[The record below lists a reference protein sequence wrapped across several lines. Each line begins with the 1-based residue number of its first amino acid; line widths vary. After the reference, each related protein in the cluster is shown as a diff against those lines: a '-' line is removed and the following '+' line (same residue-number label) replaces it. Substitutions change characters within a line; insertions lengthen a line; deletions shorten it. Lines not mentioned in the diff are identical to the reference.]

1 MPGEHSPQVAVASY
15 ALLVAVAIAV
25 VALALVG
32 RAPAA
37 PSADYRVQAA
47 ERLSSGNARA
57 HPDLGLVALLDDGI
71 GNAVSTGELSFT
83 VDRRQLDPAA
93 LSGMR
98 SAPEGTV
105 IGWVATD
112 ITGGSR
118 VQMPLRT
125 SASTDA
131 GETTV
136 LAEGEVQPQ
145 FVQAVGPSV
154 PVTLEIGPDNF
165 VATANLQSVARRYQE
180 STGRGLNFK
189 FAGLYL
195 FGSYSSPA
203 GTGHLAQNPSEPTK
217 LSLSVSA
224 RPCADSACGSLGPPV
239 QDVVSGALPE
249 RVTVKAPAHAL
260 YGQPTTF
267 TGRAAPGDSIQL
279 AAVRAPGGQPRCGDG
294 DPLCSPRFSPV
305 YDLTDATAR
314 AGRNGRWMLHA
325 ALRSSLDEPVYP
337 ATDGYAAIAFKGVPL
352 RRLLLRESPGGRFSI
367 FARAG
372 LRTVVALARPR
383 IAANR
388 VGSKLRILVSVPGAE
403 PLVRLRLRFRGK
415 LVARGKMSERGSFA
429 ATIGGVSGAGR
440 VRADASVFGAHSSTA
455 SVEVG

>member
-1 MPGEHSPQVAVASY
+1 MPGERSTQAAVARY
-15 ALLVAVAIAV
+15 ILLVAAAIAV
-25 VALALVG
+25 AALALVG

-93 LSGMR
+93 LSDMR
-98 SAPEGTV
+98 SAPQGTV

-125 SASTDA
+125 RASTDA
-131 GETTV
+131 GESTV

-145 FVQAVGPSV
+145 FVQLVGPSV
-154 PVTLEIGPDNF
+154 PVTLDFGPDNL
-165 VATANLQSVARRYQE
+165 VATANLQSLARRYQE
-180 STGRGLNFK
+180 STGRSLNFK

-203 GTGHLAQNPSEPTK
+203 DTGHLAQNPSEPTK
-217 LSLSVSA
+217 LSLSASA

-249 RVTVKAPAHAL
+249 PVTVKAPAHAL

-267 TGRAAPGDSIQL
+267 TGRAASGDSIQL
-279 AAVRAPGGQPRCGDG
+279 AAVRPPGRQPPCGSD
-294 DPLCSPRFSPV
+294 DPLCSPRFSAA

-314 AGRNGRWMLHA
+314 AGKDGRWTLRA
-325 ALRSSLDEPVYP
+325 ALRSSFDEPVYP

-352 RRLLLRESPGGRFSI
+352 RRLLLRESPGGRFTI
-367 FARAG
+367 FARAPR
-372 LRTVVALARPR
+372 RTIVALARPR
-383 IAANR
+383 VSADR
-388 VGSKLRILVSVPGAE
+388 VGSRLRVVVSVPGAD
-403 PLVRLRLRFRGK
+403 PPVRVGLHFRGK
-415 LVARGKMSERGSFA
+415 LVAHGNLSERGRFA
-429 ATIGGVSGAGR
+429 RTIRAVGRGGR
-440 VRADASVFGAHSSTA
+440 LRADASVFGARSSSA
-455 SVEVG
+455 VVEVG

>member
-1 MPGEHSPQVAVASY
+1 MPGEDSPQAAVARY
-15 ALLVAVAIAV
+15 ALLAAVGIAVA
-25 VALALVG
+25 ALALVG

-37 PSADYRVQAA
+37 PSAGYRVQAA

-93 LSGMR
+93 LSGLR

-125 SASTDA
+125 RASTDA
-131 GETTV
+131 GESTV

-145 FVQAVGPSV
+145 FVQVVGPSV
-154 PVTLEIGPDNF
+154 PVTLDFGPDNL

-180 STGRGLNFK
+180 STGRELNFK

-217 LSLSVSA
+217 LSLSGSA
-224 RPCADSACGSLGPPV
+224 RPCADSACSSLGPPA
-239 QDVVSGALPE
+239 QDVVAGTLPE
-249 RVTVKAPAHAL
+249 PVTVKAPTHAV

-279 AAVRAPGGQPRCGDG
+279 AAVRAPGGQPPCGSG
-294 DPLCSPRFSPV
+294 DPLCSPRFSAA
-305 YDLTDATAR
+305 YDLTDETAR
-314 AGRNGRWMLHA
+314 ARKNGRWTLRA
-325 ALRSSLDEPVYP
+325 ALRSSFDEPVYP

-352 RRLLLRESPGGRFSI
+352 RRLLLQASPGGRFSI
-367 FARAG
+367 FARAAR
-372 LRTVVALARPR
+372 RTVVALARPR
-383 IAANR
+383 ISADR
-388 VGSKLRILVSVPGAE
+388 VGSKLRILVSVPGAD
-403 PLVRLRLRFRGK
+403 PRVKVRLRFRGK
-415 LVARGKMSERGSFA
+415 LVAHGNLSERGNFV
-429 ATIGGVSGAGR
+429 ATIGGGSRAGR
-440 VRADASVFGAHSSTA
+440 LRADASVFGARSSSA
-455 SVEVG
+455 AVEVG